1 MDLTEKVKILPNQPG
16 VYRFLNSEGKIIY
29 IGKAKNLKKRVSQYF
44 VTPERLN
51 AKTRVLVSKIA
62 EMEHTVVESEE
73 DAFLLENNL
82 IKQYQPKYNILL
94 KDDKSYPW
102 ICIKKEAFPRVF
114 ITRRYIKDGSLY
126 FGPYSSALHA
136 HHLIALIHSLFPLRT
151 CNLALSKESIK
162 GEKFKPGL
170 NFHIKKCTAP
180 CIGKIS
186 EEEYNMQI
194 ENIEH
199 LLNGKTG
206 ELIRRIKTK
215 MKEASEQMKFE
226 EAQLYKEQF
235 EALNTYYSKSLIVNP
250 EIKNIDV
257 FSIVFEKSYAFGN
270 FMRINNGCI
279 TSSLNLEFKMNIEEE
294 QADMLSHF
302 ITEIYDLLQNS
313 SVKPTARK
321 TINDSALNNK
331 YTLNKE
337 QGLPAPE
344 IIVPFLPSSGLTKSN
359 LHVPLRGDKLS
370 LLQLSLKN
378 ANAFKFQK
386 LKQEEIKDPDTNT
399 PGKIINRAVIALQD
413 SLHLKNLPLHIE
425 CFDNSN
431 TQGTNPVGSC
441 VVFKNGRPSKREYR
455 HYNIKTVIGANDFA
469 SMIETVTRRYSR
481 LVEENKPLPQ
491 LVLVDGG
498 RGQLNSAYQALS
510 DLGLEKTIELAG
522 IAKRLEEILLPGDP
536 VSNFLDKNSPA
547 LKLLMQLRDEA
558 HRFGITHHRSK
569 RTKAQTLSELSLIP
583 GIGEATEQKLLRQYK
598 SLKRIKETPLDELVA
613 FAGRR
618 IALAL
623 KTHFNL

>member
-1 MDLTEKVKILPNQPG
+1 M
-16 VYRFLNSEGKIIY
+16 
-29 IGKAKNLKKRVSQYF
+29 
-44 VTPERLN
+44 
-51 AKTRVLVSKIA
+51 
-62 EMEHTVVESEE
+62 
-73 DAFLLENNL
+73 
-82 IKQYQPKYNILL
+82 
-94 KDDKSYPW
+94 
-102 ICIKKEAFPRVF
+102 
-114 ITRRYIKDGSLY
+114 
-126 FGPYSSALHA
+126 
-136 HHLIALIHSLFPLRT
+136 
-151 CNLALSKESIK
+151 
-162 GEKFKPGL
+162 
-170 NFHIKKCTAP
+170 
-180 CIGKIS
+180 
-186 EEEYNMQI
+186 
-194 ENIEH
+194 
-199 LLNGKTG
+199 
-206 ELIRRIKTK
+206 
-215 MKEASEQMKFE
+215 
-226 EAQLYKEQF
+226 
-235 EALNTYYSKSLIVNP
+235 
-250 EIKNIDV
+250 
-257 FSIVFEKSYAFGN
+257 
-270 FMRINNGCI
+270 
-279 TSSLNLEFKMNIEEE
+279 
-294 QADMLSHF
+294 
-302 ITEIYDLLQNS
+302 
-313 SVKPTARK
+313 
-321 TINDSALNNK
+321 
-331 YTLNKE
+331 
-337 QGLPAPE
+337 
-344 IIVPFLPSSGLTKSN
+344 
-359 LHVPLRGDKLS
+359 
-370 LLQLSLKN
+370 
-378 ANAFKFQK
+378 
-386 LKQEEIKDPDTNT
+386 
-399 PGKIINRAVIALQD
+399 
-413 SLHLKNLPLHIE
+413 HLKNLPLHIE

-598 SLKRIKETPLDELVA
+598 SLKRIKETPFDELVA

>member
-126 FGPYSSALHA
+126 FGPDSSALHA

-162 GEKFKPGL
+162 GEKFKPCL